1 MLFLKL
7 FHLLAVLIW
16 VGGMFFAY
24 VVLRPAAVE
33 ILQPPERL
41 RLWNNVFARFFVW
54 VWLSI
59 AVLLLSGFAMIETYG
74 GMAHVGRY
82 VHIMLTLGLGMM
94 AIYGYV
100 YFVRYPML
108 KKFVAAEQWKEAG
121 ATLGKIRELIAINL
135 GLGLFT
141 VVVAM
146 TGLLWG

>member
-33 ILQPPERL
+33 VLQPPERL

-54 VWLSI
+54 VWLAI
-59 AVLLLSGFAMIETYG
+59 AVLLLTGLVMISLYG

-82 VHIMLTLGLGMM
+82 VHIMLTSGLGMM
-94 AIYGYV
+94 LIFAHV
-100 YFVRYPML
+100 YFARYRTF
-108 KKFVAAEQWKEAG
+108 KKLVAAEQWKEAG
-121 ATLGKIRELIAINL
+121 AMLGKIRQLIAINL

-141 VVVAM
+141 VLVAM
-146 TGLLWG
+146 TGVLWG